1 MRIRLK
7 CGNCILKKKQKQ
19 FFIRPFLIS
28 TNTFNDGKE
37 EIVCPLVIVCEL
49 IFVRMKNYS
58 FQQSLVRDVIVKF
71 HSRKCKADGTVM
83 AN

>member
-1 MRIRLK
+1 MNRSKIGCSQAAQLARL
-7 CGNCILKKKQKQ
+7 
-19 FFIRPFLIS
+19 LIQ
-28 TNTFNDGKE
+28 FNDGKE
-37 EIVCPLVIVCEL
+37 EIVCPL
-49 IFVRMKNYS
+49 VRMKNYS